1 MVSSSTSSTD
11 SSACGWIRS
20 WSSAKVASRTRPGLS
35 ASRPD
40 SLLMSTVTTSP
51 TDARVRR
58 RLPGLEHV
66 VGRDD
71 AADQLVP
78 DDVVVGQ
85 VVERDVVDVVEDRLH
100 LAEPAAGAAG
110 QVHLRD

>member
-1 MVSSSTSSTD
+1 MVSSSTTRIE

-51 TDARVRR
+51 TGARVRR
-58 RLPGLEHV
+58 RLLGL
-66 VGRDD
+66 
-71 AADQLVP
+71 

-85 VVERDVVDVVEDRLH
+85 VVERDVVDLVEDGLD
-100 LAEPAAGAAG
+100 LAQAAAGAARE
-110 QVHLRD
+110 VHLRDVAGDHDLGAEAQ